1 MEPTNIIQVKGNEY
15 VEGMVAGEAEGK
27 EFKTDSRE
35 RWIRTP
41 TVSRGQGG
49 KQSCIRGL
57 EVWGS
62 STSRKTWE
70 P

>member
-27 EFKTDSRE
+27 EFKTDSRK

-41 TVSRGQGG
+41 TVSRGHGG